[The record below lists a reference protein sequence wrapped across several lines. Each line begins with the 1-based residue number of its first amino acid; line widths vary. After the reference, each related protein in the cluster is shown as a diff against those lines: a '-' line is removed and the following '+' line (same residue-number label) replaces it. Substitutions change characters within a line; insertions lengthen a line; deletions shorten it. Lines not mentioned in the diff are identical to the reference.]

1 MCGNHGMHFVSHDVM
16 TPICLATVQ
25 LQFVMQA
32 SQCRLHFRQTQHTD
46 CMHVEERSLSVC
58 SSTCV
63 GVCVCAWADIPADVG
78 GHFVPFINL
87 RPHLKHAFYIL
98 NLFPPRRR
106 LGLLDI
112 KQCQDPCCY
121 GGAPCSWLA
130 GFIS

>member
-1 MCGNHGMHFVSHDVM
+1 MHFVSHDVM

-63 GVCVCAWADIPADVG
+63 GRVCVHEQTYLQMSV
-78 GHFVPFINL
+78 V
-87 RPHLKHAFYIL
+87 
-98 NLFPPRRR
+98 
-106 LGLLDI
+106 
-112 KQCQDPCCY
+112 
-121 GGAPCSWLA
+121 
-130 GFIS
+130 ISSPL